1 MELIENRL
9 ILSFCDNGGSIS
21 IENYIKKGGYKAIK
35 KALEMKPEEII
46 EEVKKSGLRGRG
58 GAGFPTGQ
66 KWSFVPMDNN
76 EHYLVI
82 NADEGEPGT
91 FKDREILEKAPH
103 LLIEGAII
111 SAYAIRA
118 NEGFIYLR
126 AEYLDAFR
134 ILKSAIKEAY
144 DNKLLGKNIL
154 GSSFSFDLHIYP
166 AAGAYICG
174 EETALLNSLEGGR
187 GIPRLKPP
195 FPATKGLY
203 GKPTVVNNVET
214 IANIPIIINNGG
226 DWYRKLGT
234 EKSPGTKIF
243 TISGAVKKPKV
254 CEFELGKITFRQ
266 LMEYAGGLREGSK
279 LVGIIPG
286 GLSAP
291 ILVGDEI
298 DIPATYED
306 CSAKNTMLGSGA
318 VIVIDDRIPLIKI
331 IRRSVQFFA
340 FESCG
345 WCTPCRDG
353 LPWAVRILRKIE
365 MGKGEK
371 KDLDILYEICNY
383 MKSKTFC
390 ALGEGAQWILRVY
403 IEKFGEKILEV

>member
-9 ILSFCDNGGSIS
+9 ILSFCDDGGSIS
-21 IENYIKKGGYKAIK
+21 IENYIKKGGYKAVK

-66 KWSFVPMDNN
+66 KWSFVPNDNN

-103 LLIEGAII
+103 LLIEGSII

-126 AEYLDAFR
+126 AEYLDAFK

-144 DNKLLGKNIL
+144 ENKLLGKNIL

-195 FPATKGLY
+195 FPAIKGLY

-243 TISGAVKKPKV
+243 TISGAVNQPKV

-279 LVGIIPG
+279 LVGIVPG

-306 CSAKNTMLGSGA
+306 CSMKNTMLGSGA
-318 VIVIDDRIPLIKI
+318 VIVIDDRIPLVKI
-331 IRRSVQFFA
+331 IRRSIQFFA

-353 LPWAVRILRKIE
+353 LPWATRILRKIE

-383 MKSKTFC
+383 MKGKTFC

>member
-1 MELIENRL
+1 MLSENRL
-9 ILSFCDNGGSIS
+9 LLSWTDNGGSITLDS
-21 IENYIKKGGYKAIK
+21 YLRKGGYKAIQ
-35 KALEMKPEEII
+35 KALEMNPQDII
-46 EEVKKSGLRGRG
+46 KQVKDSGLRGRG

-66 KWSFVPMDNN
+66 KWSFVPMDGQ

-111 SAYAIRA
+111 SGYAIGA
-118 NEGFIYLR
+118 CEAFIYLR
-126 AEYLDAFR
+126 AEYYDAFK
-134 ILKSAIKEAY
+134 ILKSAILEAY
-144 DNKLLGKNIL
+144 KHNLLGRNIL
-154 GSSFSFDLHIYP
+154 KSNFSFDLHLYP
-166 AAGAYICG
+166 GAGAYICG

-195 FPATKGLY
+195 FPAVKGLY
-203 GKPTVVNNVET
+203 AKPTIVNNVET
-214 IANIPIIINNGG
+214 IANVPIILDKGA
-226 DWYRKLGT
+226 DWFRTLGT
-234 EKSPGTKIF
+234 DKSPGTKIF
-243 TISGAVKKPKV
+243 TISGAIKQPKV
-254 CEFELGKITFRQ
+254 CEFEMGKVSFRD
-266 LMEYAGGLREGSK
+266 LMEYAGGLREGGN

-291 ILVGDEI
+291 ILIGDEI

-318 VIVIDDRIPLIKI
+318 VIVVDDRVPIASV
-331 IRRSVQFFA
+331 IRRSIQFFA

-353 LPWAVRILRKIE
+353 LPWATRILRKIE
-365 MGKGEK
+365 IGKGDK
-371 KDLDILYEICNY
+371 SDLDKLYEICNY
-383 MKSKTFC
+383 MKGKTFC
-390 ALGEGAQWILRVY
+390 PLGEGAQWILRVY
-403 IEKFGEKILEV
+403 IEKLGERILI

>member
-9 ILSFCDNGGSIS
+9 ILSFCDDGGSIS
-21 IENYIKKGGYKAIK
+21 IENYIKKGGYKAVK

-66 KWSFVPMDNN
+66 KWSFVPNDNN

-103 LLIEGAII
+103 LLIEGSII

-126 AEYLDAFR
+126 AEYLDAFK

-144 DNKLLGKNIL
+144 ENKLLGKNIL

-195 FPATKGLY
+195 FPAIKGLY

-243 TISGAVKKPKV
+243 TISGAVNQPKV

-279 LVGIIPG
+279 LVGIVPG

-298 DIPATYED
+298 DIPTTYED
-306 CSAKNTMLGSGA
+306 CSMKNTMLGSGA
-318 VIVIDDRIPLIKI
+318 VIVIDDRIPLVKI
-331 IRRSVQFFA
+331 IRRSIQFFA

-353 LPWAVRILRKIE
+353 LPWATRILRKIE

-383 MKSKTFC
+383 MKGKTFC